1 MGRAARCAQRQLS
14 MWSSPL
20 FWIAVA
26 IAIFWAL
33 GAYNRLMRL
42 RSAVIQAFGSFDAH
56 MVRLLALLGEYGA
69 AHTAHAAAAPA
80 SLGAVSALA
89 ALDGAAT
96 QLSASL
102 AMARARPLR
111 PDATAA
117 LAAARDV
124 LYTTWYKTTATPP
137 GADPEPRED
146 AGDHGTPAS
155 PSASV
160 ADGPAPP
167 PLPSH
172 WQVLWE
178 NHLQQNTQAAQ
189 VFNDAVLHYNA
200 AIAQFP
206 ANLLAWAFGF
216 KAARGL

>member
-1 MGRAARCAQRQLS
+1 

-26 IAIFWAL
+26 IAVFWAL

-42 RSAVIQAFGSFDAH
+42 RSAAVQAFGGLDAH

-69 AHTAHAAAAPA
+69 AHTAGVG
-80 SLGAVSALA
+80 SSGATPALA
-89 ALDGAAT
+89 ALEGAAT

-102 AMARARPLR
+102 AMARARPLQ

-124 LYTTWYKTTATPP
+124 LYATWDKTTNAQPSAGRDT
-137 GADPEPRED
+137 EPQ
-146 AGDHGTPAS
+146 GTPEATERLDAS
-155 PSASV
+155 AEAPASAGSP
-160 ADGPAPP
+160 PA
-167 PLPSH
+167 SH
-172 WQVLWE
+172 WQTHWE
-178 NHLQQNTQAAQ
+178 NHLQQNAQAAR
-189 VFNDAVLHYNA
+189 VFNDAVQHYNA

-206 ANLLAWAFGF
+206 ASVLARVFGF
-216 KAARGL
+216 KAARGLS

>member
-1 MGRAARCAQRQLS
+1 

-26 IAIFWAL
+26 IAVFWAL

-56 MVRLLALLGEYGA
+56 MVRLLALVSEYGA
-69 AHTAHAAAAPA
+69 VHAAVPT
-80 SLGAVSALA
+80 SSGPVPTLA
-89 ALDGAAT
+89 ALEGAAT

-111 PDATAA
+111 PDAAAA

-124 LYTTWYKTTATPP
+124 LYATWAKTTATLAP
-137 GADPEPRED
+137 GSIPQLQPHERSEASESPDPSRAEPR
-146 AGDHGTPAS
+146 TP
-155 PSASV
+155 
-160 ADGPAPP
+160 PAAA
-167 PLPSH
+167 PLPPSH
-172 WQVLWE
+172 WQMQWE
-178 NHLQQNTQAAQ
+178 SHLQQNTQAAG

-206 ANLLAWAFGF
+206 ANLLARVFGF
-216 KAARGL
+216 KAARGLQ